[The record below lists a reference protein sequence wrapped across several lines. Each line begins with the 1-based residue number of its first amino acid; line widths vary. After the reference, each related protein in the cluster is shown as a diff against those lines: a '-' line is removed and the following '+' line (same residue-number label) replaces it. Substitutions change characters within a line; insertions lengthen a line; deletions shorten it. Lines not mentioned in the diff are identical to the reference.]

1 MYRIGICDDEP
12 VFLRAHEK
20 MTNEILTEAN
30 IPHQITAFSSAK
42 ALREALAERPGTFDI
57 LLLDILLE
65 SENGIELARLLRKN
79 GSDVSILFIT
89 SSPYFSLEGY
99 SVYPVHYLLKPL
111 QKERLAE
118 ALFRDY
124 KRNCTPKSVVFPIKG
139 GSSSAALN
147 SILYIEILNRDVT
160 VHTTERQFII
170 DCSTLMN
177 AGELVPG
184 DMFMQCHKS
193 FLVNMKN
200 IKDVTKSAVSLTN
213 GESIPVGR
221 AFYREALTRFV
232 GFMAIE

>member
-1 MYRIGICDDEP
+1 MYRIAACDDEP

-20 MTNEILTEAN
+20 LTDEILTEAD
-30 IPHQITAFSSAK
+30 IPHQITAFSSAG
-42 ALREALAERPGTFDI
+42 ALREALAERPAAFDI

-65 SENGIELARLLRKN
+65 SENGVELARLLREG

-89 SSPYFSLEGY
+89 SSPDFSLEGY

-118 ALFRDY
+118 ALLRDY
-124 KRNCTPKSVVFPIKG
+124 TRGRAPISVVFPIKG
-139 GSSSAALN
+139 GSSGVALD
-147 SILYIEILNRDVT
+147 SVLYIEIINREVT
-160 VHTTERQFII
+160 VHTTDRQLVIS
-170 DCSTLMN
+170 CSTLTS

-184 DMFMQCHKS
+184 DAFLQCHKS
-193 FLVNMKN
+193 FLVHMKN

-221 AFYREALTRFV
+221 AFFREALTRFV
-232 GFMAIE
+232 DFMAKK